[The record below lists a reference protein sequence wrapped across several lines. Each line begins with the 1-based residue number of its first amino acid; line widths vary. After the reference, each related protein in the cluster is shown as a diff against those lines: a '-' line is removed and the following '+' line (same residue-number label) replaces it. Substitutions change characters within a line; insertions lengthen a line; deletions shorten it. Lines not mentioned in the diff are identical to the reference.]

1 MDFLDSLKDIKKD
14 MLKDKAASSTPK
26 KPKRLNPNR
35 DEFKDIFR
43 DDDSSFQSESG
54 LDGVVTEELDVAK
67 ESIAARENR
76 LKDEF
81 LKYVDAA
88 NIKKLN
94 D

>member
-1 MDFLDSLKDIKKD
+1 

-26 KPKRLNPNR
+26 KPKKRNPNR

-43 DDDSSFQSESG
+43 DDDSSSQSESG
-54 LDGVVTEELDVAK
+54 LEGVADGEFDVAK
-67 ESIAARENR
+67 ESIAAREKR

>member
-14 MLKDKAASSTPK
+14 MLKDKVASSALK
-26 KPKRLNPNR
+26 KPKKRDPNR

-43 DDDSSFQSESG
+43 DDDLSLRGEGG
-54 LDGVVTEELDVAK
+54 LDGVATEEFDVAK
-67 ESIAARENR
+67 ESIAAREKR

>member
-1 MDFLDSLKDIKKD
+1 
-14 MLKDKAASSTPK
+14 MLKDKAASSAPK
-26 KPKRLNPNR
+26 KPKKRNPNR

-43 DDDSSFQSESG
+43 DDDSESG
-54 LDGVVTEELDVAK
+54 LDGVATEEFDVAK
-67 ESIAARENR
+67 ESIAAREKR

>member
-1 MDFLDSLKDIKKD
+1 
-14 MLKDKAASSTPK
+14 MLKDKAASSAPK
-26 KPKRLNPNR
+26 KPKKRNPNR

-43 DDDSSFQSESG
+43 DDDLSLQSGGG
-54 LDGVVTEELDVAK
+54 LEGVTDGEFDVAK
-67 ESIAARENR
+67 ESVAARENR

>member
-1 MDFLDSLKDIKKD
+1 
-14 MLKDKAASSTPK
+14 MLKDKVASSAPK
-26 KPKRLNPNR
+26 KPKKPNPNR

-43 DDDSSFQSESG
+43 DDDLSLRGEG
-54 LDGVVTEELDVAK
+54 LLDGVATEEFDVAK
-67 ESIAARENR
+67 ESIAAREKR

>member
-1 MDFLDSLKDIKKD
+1 MDFLDSLKEIKKD
-14 MLKDKAASSTPK
+14 MLKDKAASSAPK
-26 KPKRLNPNR
+26 KPNPNR
-35 DEFKDIFR
+35 DEFKDIFK
-43 DDDSSFQSESG
+43 DDDLSLQSESG
-54 LDGVVTEELDVAK
+54 LEGDAEEFDAAK
-67 ESIAARENR
+67 ESIAVREKR

>member
-1 MDFLDSLKDIKKD
+1 
-14 MLKDKAASSTPK
+14 MLKDKAASSAPK
-26 KPKRLNPNR
+26 KPKKPNPNR
-35 DEFKDIFR
+35 DEFKDIFK
-43 DDDSSFQSESG
+43 DDDFSLQSEIG
-54 LDGVVTEELDVAK
+54 LGGVATEEFDVAK
-67 ESIAARENR
+67 ESIAAREKR

>member
-1 MDFLDSLKDIKKD
+1 

-26 KPKRLNPNR
+26 KPKKRNPNR

-43 DDDSSFQSESG
+43 DDDSSSQSESG
-54 LDGVVTEELDVAK
+54 LEGVADGEFDVAK

-81 LKYVDAA
+81 VKYVDAA

>member
-14 MLKDKAASSTPK
+14 MLKDKVVSSMPK
-26 KPKRLNPNR
+26 KPKKRDSNR

-43 DDDSSFQSESG
+43 DDDSESG
-54 LDGVVTEELDVAK
+54 LDGVATEEFDVAK
-67 ESIAARENR
+67 ESIAAREKR

>member
-14 MLKDKAASSTPK
+14 MLKDKAASSAPK
-26 KPKRLNPNR
+26 KLKKPNPNR

-43 DDDSSFQSESG
+43 DDDLNLQSGSG
-54 LDGVVTEELDVAK
+54 LEGVTEEFDTAK

>member
-1 MDFLDSLKDIKKD
+1 
-14 MLKDKAASSTPK
+14 MLKDKAASSVPK
-26 KPKRLNPNR
+26 KPKKRNPNR

-43 DDDSSFQSESG
+43 DDDSSLQSGGG
-54 LDGVVTEELDVAK
+54 LDGASDGEFDVAK
-67 ESIAARENR
+67 ESIAAREKR

>member
-14 MLKDKAASSTPK
+14 MLKDKAASFAPK
-26 KPKRLNPNR
+26 KPKKRDPNR

-43 DDDSSFQSESG
+43 DDDLSLQSGGS
-54 LDGVVTEELDVAK
+54 LDGVATEEFDVAK
-67 ESIAARENR
+67 ESIAAREKR

-81 LKYVDAA
+81 LKYVGAA

>member
-1 MDFLDSLKDIKKD
+1 
-14 MLKDKAASSTPK
+14 MLKDKAASSAPK
-26 KPKRLNPNR
+26 KPKRPNPNR
-35 DEFKDIFR
+35 DEFKDIFI
-43 DDDSSFQSESG
+43 DDDSSLQSGSDLEG
-54 LDGVVTEELDVAK
+54 VADGEFDVAK

>member
-1 MDFLDSLKDIKKD
+1 
-14 MLKDKAASSTPK
+14 MLKDKAASSAPK
-26 KPKRLNPNR
+26 KPKKRNPNR
-35 DEFKDIFR
+35 DEFKDIFK
-43 DDDSSFQSESG
+43 DDDLSLQSGGSLG
-54 LDGVVTEELDVAK
+54 GVAEEFDAAK
-67 ESIAARENR
+67 ESIAAREKR

>member
-14 MLKDKAASSTPK
+14 MLKDRAASSTPK

-43 DDDSSFQSESG
+43 DDDLSLQSGGS
-54 LDGVVTEELDVAK
+54 LDGVATEEFDVAK
-67 ESIAARENR
+67 ESIAAREKR

>member
-35 DEFKDIFR
+35 DEFKDIFK
-43 DDDSSFQSESG
+43 DDDLSLRGEG
-54 LDGVVTEELDVAK
+54 LLDGVAKEFDTAK
-67 ESIAARENR
+67 ESIAAREKR